1 MERTIKK
8 NIIRWLPLLCGVML
22 LAGMSACS
30 DETPGGDDWRKDL
43 TPHYAMCPVVENPMP
58 IVGTDFRFIALG
70 VRITNKSGT
79 DMLSNIKDCV
89 LDSDFYFEIDGK
101 KYFLG
106 DSVPVQGLG
115 KSGDKVMVLDHHAY
129 RFRFLTCFY
138 ICPSLDTKYIR
149 FAPFDFSF
157 DFVWPSKGIR
167 KHMRM
172 YVEFN
177 KNFFEDGK
185 HIDPSLWDEYG
196 YGTVLYYKTGYWA
209 DGVLINK
216 HTCGDE
222 NEQMV
227 EIIVD

>member
-30 DETPGGDDWRKDL
+30 DDKPGEDDWRKDL
-43 TPHYAMCPVVENPMP
+43 SQHYTIYPVVENPMP
-58 IVGTDFRFIALG
+58 IVGTDFSFIALG

-79 DMLSNIKDCV
+79 DMLSNITDCV

-115 KSGDKVMVLDHHAY
+115 KSGDKVKVLDHHAY

-138 ICPSLDTKYIR
+138 ICPPGIQYIK

-177 KNFFEDGK
+177 KNFFEDVK
-185 HIDPSLWDEYG
+185 HTEPIRPGDHYG
-196 YGTVLYYKTGYWA
+196 LVPLYKTGYWA
-209 DGVLINK
+209 DGVLINQQ
-216 HTCGDE
+216 TCGDD